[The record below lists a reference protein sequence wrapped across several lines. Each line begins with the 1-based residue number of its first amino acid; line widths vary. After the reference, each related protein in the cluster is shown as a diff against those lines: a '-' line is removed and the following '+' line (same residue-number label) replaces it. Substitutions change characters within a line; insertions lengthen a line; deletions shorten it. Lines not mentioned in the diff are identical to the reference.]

1 MKTLLSILLLSLF
14 ACGSFAQSGGSMD
27 ARIAQSGL
35 KAGSPLPEVQLS
47 DANGKAFS
55 LKELQGHYSVLVFGC
70 LT

>member
-14 ACGSFAQSGGSMD
+14 ACVSFAQSRGGMD

-35 KAGSPLPEVQLS
+35 KAGSSLPDLKLYDSE
-47 DANGKAFS
+47 GKALS

>member
-1 MKTLLSILLLSLF
+1 
-14 ACGSFAQSGGSMD
+14 MD

-35 KAGSPLPEVQLS
+35 KAGSPLPEVQLY